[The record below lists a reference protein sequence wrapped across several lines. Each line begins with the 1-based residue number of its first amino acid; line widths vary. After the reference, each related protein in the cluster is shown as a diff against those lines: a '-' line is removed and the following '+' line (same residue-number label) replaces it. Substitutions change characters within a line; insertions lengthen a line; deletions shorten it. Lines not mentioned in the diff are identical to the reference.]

1 MAKSTKKND
10 KELSY
15 DELVAKRNEL
25 KKQYMDI
32 RFQAV
37 MGHVENPMQKR
48 ILRREIARLNTLIHQ
63 QDQKKFREA
72 AAEAIAAN
80 N

>member
-1 MAKSTKKND
+1 MANSKKKND

-32 RFQAV
+32 RFKAV

-48 ILRREIARLNTLIHQ
+48 TVRREIARLNTLIHQ
-63 QDQKKFREA
+63 QDLEKFRAA
-72 AAEAIAAN
+72 AAEAIAAKN
-80 N
+80 

>member
-1 MAKSTKKND
+1 MANSKKKND

-48 ILRREIARLNTLIHQ
+48 IVRREIARVNTLIHQ
-63 QDQKKFREA
+63 QDLAKFRQA
-72 AAEAIAAN
+72 AAEAVAAKN
-80 N
+80 

>member
-1 MAKSTKKND
+1 MANSKKKND

-25 KKQYMDI
+25 KKQYMDL
-32 RFQAV
+32 RFEAI

-48 ILRREIARLNTLIHQ
+48 TIRREIARLNTFIHQ
-63 QDQKKFREA
+63 HDLENFGKS
-72 AAEAIAAN
+72 AAEALAAKN
-80 N
+80 

>member
-1 MAKSTKKND
+1 MANSKKKND

-48 ILRREIARLNTLIHQ
+48 IVRREIARLNTLIHQ
-63 QDQKKFREA
+63 QDLAKFRQA
-72 AAEAIAAN
+72 AAEAVAAKN
-80 N
+80 

>member
-1 MAKSTKKND
+1 MANSKKKSD

-48 ILRREIARLNTLIHQ
+48 TVRREIARLNTLIHQ
-63 QDQKKFREA
+63 QDLEKFRKA
-72 AAEAIAAN
+72 AAESIAAN

>member
-1 MAKSTKKND
+1 MANSKKKSD

-48 ILRREIARLNTLIHQ
+48 TVRREIARLNTLIHQ
-63 QDQKKFREA
+63 QLF
-72 AAEAIAAN
+72 
-80 N
+80 

>member
-1 MAKSTKKND
+1 MAKTNKKNFKD
-10 KELSY
+10 LSY
-15 DELVAKRNEL
+15 TELVAKRDEL

-37 MGHVENPMQKR
+37 VGHVDNPVQKR
-48 ILRREIARLNTLIHQ
+48 TLRRDIARLNTFIHQ
-63 QDQKKFREA
+63 QDLEKFRKA
-72 AAEAIAAN
+72 AADAIAAN

>member
-1 MAKSTKKND
+1 MADSKKKNN

-15 DELVAKRNEL
+15 DELIAKRNDL
-25 KKQYMDI
+25 KKKYMDL

-48 ILRREIARLNTLIHQ
+48 TMRREIARLNTLIHQ
-63 QDQKKFREA
+63 QDLAKFRAA
-72 AAEAIAAN
+72 AAEAIAAKN
-80 N
+80 